1 MRVSYKPHLKEFFLR
16 DLTEGKEGT
25 LILNFALPML
35 AGNVFQQMYNVVDSI
50 IIGKV
55 LGKEALAAVGANFP
69 LIFALISFVVGIAIG
84 STVIISQYF
93 GAKQMDRVKR
103 TIDTLYIFMFFASII
118 ITTVGILTSKYIFQL
133 ISLPDDVIPLAI
145 DYFTVYATGFI
156 FFFGFQGTSAILRGL
171 GDSKTPLYFLI
182 ISTLTNIGLDLFFVI
197 GLGWGV
203 KGVALATVIA
213 QAGAFFTIVWYL
225 NRYHSFLDFSPL
237 KMRFDKEIFKKSLKI
252 GLPTGFQQTFVSLGF
267 LALYRIVNMFG
278 TPTIAAYT
286 IAMRIDM
293 FAAMP
298 AMNFSAALSTFVG
311 QNIGANKFERI
322 GRGLNSTLGMTSIIS
337 VTVTILAMFFA
348 EPLMYL
354 FTNDAE
360 VVAVGKQYIY
370 VVSGFYIVF
379 STMFIINGVLRGAGD
394 TFFPMII
401 TILSLWVI
409 RIPASYLLS
418 LKMGTL
424 GIWWG
429 IPVAWAFGVIASY
442 IYYKTGRWKSKVVV
456 KYNKAV

>member
-1 MRVSYKPHLKEFFLR
+1 MK
-16 DLTEGKEGT
+16 DLTQGKEGK

-84 STVIISQYF
+84 STVIIAQYF
-93 GAKQMDRVKR
+93 GAKQMDKVKR
-103 TIDTLYIFMFFASII
+103 TIDTLYIFMFFAAIF
-118 ITTVGILTSKYIFQL
+118 ITVVGILASDYIFML
-133 ISLPDDVIPLAI
+133 ISLPDEVIHLAV
-145 DYFTVYATGFI
+145 DYFKVYAIGFI

-182 ISTLTNIGLDLFFVI
+182 ISTITNIGLDIFFVVV
-197 GLGWGV
+197 LGWGV

-213 QAGAFFTIVWYL
+213 QAGAFFTIIWYL
-225 NRYHSFLDFSPL
+225 NRYHSFMDFSPL
-237 KMRFDKEIFKKSLKI
+237 KMRFDREIFKKSLKI
-252 GLPTGFQQTFVSLGF
+252 GLPTGVQQTVVSIGF

-278 TPTIAAYT
+278 TPTIAAYS

-293 FAAMP
+293 FVAMP

-322 GRGLNSTLGMTSIIS
+322 GRGLNSTLGMSSIIS
-337 VTVTILAMFFA
+337 VVVTILAMLFA

-360 VVAVGKQYIY
+360 VVDIGKQYLY
-370 VVSGFYIVF
+370 VVSGFYIIF
-379 STMFIINGVLRGAGD
+379 STMFILNGVLRGAGD
-394 TFFPMII
+394 TVFPMII
-401 TILSLWVI
+401 TILALWVI
-409 RIPASYLLS
+409 RIPASYFLS
-418 LKMGTL
+418 LKIGYM

-429 IPVAWAFGVIASY
+429 IPVAWTFGVIATY
-442 IYYKTGRWKSKVVV
+442 TYYKTGRWKSKAVV
-456 KYNKAV
+456 KHEMD

>member
-1 MRVSYKPHLKEFFLR
+1 MR
-16 DLTEGKEGT
+16 DLTEGKEGK

-84 STVIISQYF
+84 ATVIISQYY

-118 ITTVGILTSKYIFQL
+118 LTTVGILTSKYIFQL
-133 ISLPDDVIPLAI
+133 ISLPEDVIPLAI

-156 FFFGFQGTSAILRGL
+156 FFFGFQGTSAVLRGL

-182 ISTLTNIGLDLFFVI
+182 ISTLTNIGLDLFFVL

-225 NRYHSFLDFSPL
+225 NRYHTFLDFSPL

-322 GRGLNSTLGMTSIIS
+322 GRGLNSTLGMTSVIS

-379 STMFIINGVLRGAGD
+379 STMFIINGVMRGAGD

-418 LKMGTL
+418 LKIGTL

-442 IYYKTGRWKSKVVV
+442 VYYKTGRWKLKAVV
-456 KYNKAV
+456 KHDKKLS

>member
-1 MRVSYKPHLKEFFLR
+1 LR
-16 DLTEGKEGT
+16 DLTEGKEGK

-35 AGNVFQQMYNVVDSI
+35 AGNVFQQMYNIVDSI

-84 STVIISQYF
+84 ATVIISQYF

-103 TIDTLYIFMFFASII
+103 TIDTLYIFMFFASIL
-118 ITTVGILTSKYIFQL
+118 ITTVGMLTSKYIFQL
-133 ISLPDDVIPLAI
+133 ISLPDDVIPLAV
-145 DYFTVYATGFI
+145 DYFNVYATGFI
-156 FFFGFQGTSAILRGL
+156 FFFGFQGTSAVLRGL

-225 NRYHSFLDFSPL
+225 NRFHTFLDFSPL

-322 GRGLNSTLGMTSIIS
+322 GRGLNSTLGMTSVIS

-360 VVAVGKQYIY
+360 VVAVGRQYIY

-418 LKMGTL
+418 LKIGTL

-429 IPVAWAFGVIASY
+429 IPIAWAFGVIASY
-442 IYYKTGRWKSKVVV
+442 IYYKTGKWKLKAVV
-456 KYNKAV
+456 KHDNQ